1 MVEQHEVEEEVLE
14 KVLFV
19 RKGSVSPGGG
29 GGGEGMLAVT
39 VPVER

>member
-1 MVEQHEVEEEVLE
+1 MVEQHEEEAVLE
-14 KVLFV
+14 KVLVV

-29 GGGEGMLAVT
+29 GEGGMLAVT